1 MQYKFLL
8 CNILV
13 VCIYIIFWKMNKK
26 VLNEK
31 KKVFENKEFGHVT
44 EVSTNNSRK
53 RPKEVF

>member
-1 MQYKFLL
+1 
-8 CNILV
+8 
-13 VCIYIIFWKMNKK
+13 MNKK